1 MPPHLRGS
9 QKAPEPEKAL
19 SSEGL
24 QAMFQV
30 EHVIQALSIHKWP
43 GESGSNRNVAKKK
56 TTKKAAKKNAPEIL
70 PQIRGHRTTWHT
82 TENANE
88 VQSGR
93 PQHSYPSPHRLQ
105 ESEQD
110 VPLQSARVIM
120 QEVEEDE
127 EERPFVASP
136 LPPSS
141 PHTLEGPDSSPLPS
155 TPSTPIRATPDVSFS
170 SVPGLP
176 TSAQSLM
183 LSEASDSGSSP
194 SSAKDSSRNADDV
207 WSFYI
212 EEGNCHV
219 CKLCHGGDKHKKN
232 GKDKIYSIK
241 TGTTGLRY
249 HLIKDHLR
257 LWVAACDKMGV
268 SVKGAGIRA
277 AERFRH
283 KNSTAEF
290 KEGPLPID
298 FAVPDYSHDAFVDA
312 IVEWIITDDQV

>member
-1 MPPHLRGS
+1 MLPHLRGS

-19 SSEGL
+19 PSGGL
-24 QAMFQV
+24 QATFQV
-30 EHVIQALSIHKWP
+30 ERVIQ
-43 GESGSNRNVAKKK
+43 GESGSNRNAAKKK
-56 TTKKAAKKNAPEIL
+56 TTKNAAKKNAPEIL
-70 PQIRGHRTTWHT
+70 PQIRGHHTTWHT
-82 TENANE
+82 TENADE

-110 VPLQSARVIM
+110 VPLQSACVIM

-127 EERPFVASP
+127 EERPFIASP

-141 PHTLEGPDSSPLPS
+141 PRTLEGPDSSPLPS
-155 TPSTPIRATPDVSFS
+155 TPPTPIRATP
-170 SVPGLP
+170 
-176 TSAQSLM
+176 
-183 LSEASDSGSSP
+183 
-194 SSAKDSSRNADDV
+194 
-207 WSFYI
+207 
-212 EEGNCHV
+212 EEGDCHV
-219 CKLCHGGDKHKKN
+219 CKLCCGGDKHKKN

-241 TGTTGLRY
+241 TGTT
-249 HLIKDHLR
+249 
-257 LWVAACDKMGV
+257 AACDKMGV

-277 AERFRH
+277 TERFWH
-283 KNSTAEF
+283 ENSTAEF